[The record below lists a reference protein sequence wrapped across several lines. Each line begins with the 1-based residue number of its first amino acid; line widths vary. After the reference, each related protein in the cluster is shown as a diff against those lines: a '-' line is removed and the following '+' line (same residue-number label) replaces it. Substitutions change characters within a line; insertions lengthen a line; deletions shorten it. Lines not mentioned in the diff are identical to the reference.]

1 MISAL
6 AKKLQMKTG
15 QHWLLLNAPNGYP
28 ALLEPHDDITI
39 STDVDGKFNGVQLF
53 VTTGNELDAF
63 LKLLKNLLQPDTVLW
78 VIYPKKN
85 SGITTDLEMMDNGLD
100 IMAQYGLRPVTSA
113 AIDKTWTSL
122 RYKPEELVKK
132 SDSRNEA
139 IQQNDYGR
147 YINTEQK
154 TVILPPDA
162 LEALSDHPAAISYFE
177 KLAYSNKKEY
187 VVWILS
193 AKQEK
198 TRQSRIEKMVQML
211 LDNKKNP
218 ADK

>member
-6 AKKLQMKTG
+6 AKKLQMKAG
-15 QHWLLLNAPNGYP
+15 QQWLLLNAPNGYP
-28 ALLEPHDDITI
+28 ALLEPHNGITI
-39 STDVDGKFNGVQLF
+39 STDVEGKFNGVQLF
-53 VTTGNELDAF
+53 VTTGNELDTF

-85 SGITTDLEMMDNGLD
+85 SGITTDLETMGNGLD

-122 RYKPEELVKK
+122 RYKPGELVKK

-154 TVILPPDA
+154 TVILPSDA
-162 LEALSDHPAAISYFE
+162 LEALSDQPAAISYFE
-177 KLAYSNKKEY
+177 KLAYSHKKEY